1 MSFKIVTLKWYHGGE
16 LIIGPFSR
24 YVGGSQTL
32 TLDVDVDR
40 ISFFELMDYTR
51 EMGLVNVAEL
61 YICPMDRIDKLIN
74 VLTDKDILDICNQL
88 EDGDTLE
95 IYVTHAAP
103 IEVLDPDENGESVC
117 CSKASSKRP
126 IEVQDDEEVDD
137 EDADDIHWSS
147 DSSVASDDGN
157 ASDGAAENSST
168 ADDVVSDDAGK
179 QEEVDIDWTSDSPD
193 ELGEGREK
201 MKRSRRK
208 RSEKPKGR
216 GDINMDK
223 AGVDI
228 GFDELRTG
236 SKQHRI
242 GKMREFCET
251 WICDISPIAM
261 KIYQDNLA
269 KSMKCTPRWNGE
281 TGYEIEDTKYK
292 HVSGGQNPRVI
303 STGTNTKRS
312 TASTEECAYQPRS
325 ADLRWMGKK
334 AISTRQLQ
342 RNVASKHNLSQA
354 SSSSQPTKKQKKK

>member
-74 VLTDKDILDICNQL
+74 ILTDKDILDICNQL

-147 DSSVASDDGN
+147 DSSAASDDGN
-157 ASDGAAENSST
+157 ASDGAAEDSST

-193 ELGEGREK
+193 DVPEDVPDDVPGDVPGDVPDELGEGREK
-201 MKRSRRK
+201 VKRSRRK

-236 SKQHRI
+236 SKQHSHRI
-242 GKMREFCET
+242 DDQDCHCSIKLLVQQHLHIDKM
-251 WICDISPIAM
+251 DPNSPFN
-261 KIYQDNLA
+261 K
-269 KSMKCTPRWNGE
+269 
-281 TGYEIEDTKYK
+281 
-292 HVSGGQNPRVI
+292 NPNMRI
-303 STGTNTKRS
+303 DR
-312 TASTEECAYQPRS
+312 R
-325 ADLRWMGKK
+325 M
-334 AISTRQLQ
+334 IM
-342 RNVASKHNLSQA
+342 
-354 SSSSQPTKKQKKK
+354 